1 MGRRSG
7 LGRGLDALLPAGP
20 PVGDEPSAD
29 EPTTGPWRQVPLDRV
44 RPNPRQPRS
53 MFDEEALESLAAS
66 IAEVGVLQPI
76 LVQDR
81 GDHYELI
88 AGERRWRAARQAG
101 LDQIPVLVRDADH
114 RQSLEEALV
123 ENLHRQDLNVLE
135 EAAAY
140 QQLLDDFALTQEQ
153 VAQRVGKSR
162 PAVANTLRLL
172 QLGPDVQRLVA
183 AGELSAGHARALLA
197 LTDELD
203 QVQVA
208 RQILD
213 EGWNVRQTE
222 QAVRELLAAADAETP
237 PEAVAPG
244 TTRPA
249 AVLELEQLLADHLD
263 TRVRVNVRG
272 QRGRVVIDFATFD
285 DLERIYRAMV
295 HGPERDDD

>member
-7 LGRGLDALLPAGP
+7 LGRGLDALLPAAP
-20 PVGDEPSAD
+20 PPDERVATPEGDQGALREVDVAS
-29 EPTTGPWRQVPLDRV
+29 V
-44 RPNPRQPRS
+44 RPNPRQPRDV
-53 MFDEEALESLAAS
+53 FDEAALDGLAAS
-66 IAEVGVLQPI
+66 IREVGLLQPV

-88 AGERRWRAARQAG
+88 AGERRWRAAQRAG
-101 LDQIPVLVRDADH
+101 LTRIPALVRAADH

-123 ENLHRQDLNVLE
+123 ENLHREDLNPLE

-140 QQLLDDFALTQEQ
+140 QQLLDDFLLTQEQ
-153 VAQRVGKSR
+153 VAQRVGRSR
-162 PAVANTLRLL
+162 SAVANTLRLL
-172 QLGPDVQRLVA
+172 QLGPDVQRLLV

-197 LTDELD
+197 LPDELD
-203 QVQVA
+203 QLQLA

-222 QAVRELLAAADAETP
+222 EAVRALQHAGEPGETP
-237 PEAVAPG
+237 ATAAPG
-244 TTRPA
+244 ATRPA

-263 TRVRVNVRG
+263 TRVRVALRG
-272 QRGRVVIDFATFD
+272 QRGRVVVEFATLD

-295 HGPERDDD
+295 HGPERD